1 MDPCRRP
8 GCGDP
13 FDVHQY
19 YRGGT
24 DCALPAC
31 ECPQYLGPQSP
42 RRTLAAAGCSVAAA
56 ALAGVVWWR
65 MVSGYDGAALAWLG
79 LGSIG
84 FVIVGANIADHQ
96 GGGPGEH

>member
-1 MDPCRRP
+1 
-8 GCGDP
+8 
-13 FDVHQY
+13 
-19 YRGGT
+19 
-24 DCALPAC
+24 
-31 ECPQYLGPQSP
+31 
-42 RRTLAAAGCSVAAA
+42 VAAA